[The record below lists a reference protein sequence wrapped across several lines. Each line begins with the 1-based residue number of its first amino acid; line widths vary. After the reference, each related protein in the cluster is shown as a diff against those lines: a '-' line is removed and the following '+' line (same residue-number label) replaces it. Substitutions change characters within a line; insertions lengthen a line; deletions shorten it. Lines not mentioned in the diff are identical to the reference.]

1 MSLRITPQTVTAA
14 TMREINSAFDSL
26 QRRSSELSS
35 GRSILEPSDNPYG
48 TGKAI
53 DLQSAL
59 DGLAS
64 YKTNVQEA
72 IAWESTASSAL
83 GSIGDVIQRA
93 REIVLQATSGVNGKS
108 DLETLA
114 TEVEQLTESAKQDS
128 NVQYAGQYVLSGT
141 LTETAPYAAGAEDSY
156 HGNEGPISR
165 TISAGMTIQINQTA
179 QTLLGNGA
187 EAADGKLLDTLRTIA
202 KHMREGTP
210 EALETLDGEDLK
222 SLDAN
227 FSTLL
232 QMQGQAGSTID
243 QLQMAEN
250 RIEELRT
257 STSEALSN
265 TQDANL
271 AQVAT
276 EYSSDQAGY
285 EAALKA
291 GASIIQM
298 SLLDFLK

>member
-1 MSLRITPQTVTAA
+1 MSLRITPQTVTTA
-14 TMREINSAFDSL
+14 TMREINSAFDAL

-59 DGLAS
+59 DGLSS

-93 REIVLQATSGVNGKS
+93 REIVLQATSGVNGQS

-141 LTETAPYAAGAEDSY
+141 LTETAPYAAGAEDAY
-156 HGNEGPISR
+156 HGNEGGISR
-165 TISAGMTIQINQTA
+165 TIAAGMTIQINQTA

-187 EAADGKLLDTLRTIA
+187 EAADGKLLDTLRTVA
-202 KHMREGTP
+202 KHMREATP
-210 EALETLDGEDLK
+210 AALEMLDGEDLK

-232 QMQGQAGSTID
+232 QMQGQAGSTIN